1 MVEGVSGSFAT
12 TIEANTLVVADRTVS
27 WDGTGYGSHAES
39 ATEAPRTTWYFAEGA
54 TMGGFNTFYLL
65 LNPGASP
72 AEATVTYLRAGRAPR
87 SKTYAVAPGARL
99 TVWVDMER
107 WDDGDSLEAA
117 EASARIDATAP
128 IIAER
133 AMYLDRNGQL
143 FTAGHDSV
151 AAAERAIERAT
162 MMTTADMKKGL
173 GGLATIA
180 TTAPFIGLFGTVIG
194 IINAFR
200 GMAASGAGGLGSV
213 SAGISEALVTTAL
226 GLFVAIPAVWL
237 YNLFLNKIE
246 RFQVEMSNSA
256 SELIDYFMKRQA
268 AKAA

>member
-1 MVEGVSGSFAT
+1 MDMS
-12 TIEANTLVVADRTVS
+12 L
-27 WDGTGYGSHAES
+27 
-39 ATEAPRTTWYFAEGA
+39 
-54 TMGGFNTFYLL
+54 MGLIKSMSPPALAIFILL
-65 LNPGASP
+65 CLLSVYSLAIS
-72 AEATVTYLRAGRAPR
+72 V
-87 SKTYAVAPGARL
+87 
-99 TVWVDMER
+99 ER
-107 WDDGDSLEAA
+107 WMTFQKAKQQSVKFALEV
-117 EASARIDATAP
+117 
-128 IIAER
+128 
-133 AMYLDRNGQL
+133 GQL
-143 FTAGHDSV
+143 LKQDKMKEAIDLAKKYKFSHVAKVVSAGLLEFAYEAHGSSQQGHDTV

-180 TTAPFIGLFGTVIG
+180 TTAPFIGLLGTVIG

-256 SELIDYFMKRQA
+256 SELVDYFMKRQA
-268 AKAA
+268 TKAA

>member
-1 MVEGVSGSFAT
+1 MDMSLMGLVKTMSPPAMAIFILLCLLSVYSLAVSVERWMTFQKAKQQSVKFALEVGQLLKQDKLR
-12 TIEANTLVVADRTVS
+12 EAIDLAKKYKHSHVAKVL
-27 WDGTGYGSHAES
+27 S
-39 ATEAPRTTWYFAEGA
+39 AGLLEFAYEAH
-54 TMGGFNTFYLL
+54 
-65 LNPGASP
+65 GAS
-72 AEATVTYLRAGRAPR
+72 
-87 SKTYAVAPGARL
+87 
-99 TVWVDMER
+99 
-107 WDDGDSLEAA
+107 
-117 EASARIDATAP
+117 I
-128 IIAER
+128 
-133 AMYLDRNGQL
+133 Q
-143 FTAGHDSV
+143 GHDTV
-151 AAAERAIERAT
+151 AAAERAVERTA
-162 MMTTADMKKGL
+162 MMVTAEFKKGL

-180 TTAPFIGLFGTVIG
+180 TTAPFIGLLGTVIG

-213 SAGISEALVTTAL
+213 SAGIAEALVTTAL

>member
-1 MVEGVSGSFAT
+1 MDMSMYGLWTSMGPLAKGVFILLAFLSIYSLGVS
-12 TIEANTLVVADRTVS
+12 I
-27 WDGTGYGSHAES
+27 
-39 ATEAPRTTWYFAEGA
+39 
-54 TMGGFNTFYLL
+54 
-65 LNPGASP
+65 
-72 AEATVTYLRAGRAPR
+72 
-87 SKTYAVAPGARL
+87 
-99 TVWVDMER
+99 ER
-107 WDDGDSLEAA
+107 WWNFKKAKQQSVRFALEV
-117 EASARIDATAP
+117 
-128 IIAER
+128 
-133 AMYLDRNGQL
+133 GQL
-143 FTAGHDSV
+143 LKQEKLKEAIDLAKKYKNSHVAKVVSAGLLEFAYEAHGGSIAGHDVV

-162 MMTTADMKKGL
+162 MMTVADMKKGL

-180 TTAPFIGLFGTVIG
+180 TTAPFIGLFGTVVG

-237 YNLFLNKIE
+237 YNLFLNKID

-268 AKAA
+268 ARAA

>member
-1 MVEGVSGSFAT
+1 MDMSVGGLWTSMGPMAKGVFILLCILSVYSLA
-12 TIEANTLVVADRTVS
+12 VS
-27 WDGTGYGSHAES
+27 
-39 ATEAPRTTWYFAEGA
+39 
-54 TMGGFNTFYLL
+54 
-65 LNPGASP
+65 
-72 AEATVTYLRAGRAPR
+72 V
-87 SKTYAVAPGARL
+87 
-99 TVWVDMER
+99 ER
-107 WDDGDSLEAA
+107 WLTFQKAKQQSVKFALEVGQFLKQDKLK
-117 EASARIDATAP
+117 EAIDLAKKYKHSHVAKVVSAGLLEFAYEAHGS
-128 IIAER
+128 AS
-133 AMYLDRNGQL
+133 Q
-143 FTAGHDSV
+143 GHDTV
-151 AAAERAIERAT
+151 AAAERAIERAS

-200 GMAASGAGGLGSV
+200 GMAQSGAGGLGTV
-213 SAGISEALVTTAL
+213 SAGISEALVTTAV

-256 SELIDYFMKRQA
+256 SELVDYFMKRQA

>member
-1 MVEGVSGSFAT
+1 MDMSLMGLIKTMSPPATAIFILLCLLSVYSLAVSVERWMTFQKAKQQSVKFALEVGQLLKQDKLREAIDLAKKYKHSHVAKVVSAGLLEFAY
-12 TIEANTLVVADRTVS
+12 EA
-27 WDGTGYGSHAES
+27 H
-39 ATEAPRTTWYFAEGA
+39 
-54 TMGGFNTFYLL
+54 
-65 LNPGASP
+65 GAS
-72 AEATVTYLRAGRAPR
+72 
-87 SKTYAVAPGARL
+87 
-99 TVWVDMER
+99 
-107 WDDGDSLEAA
+107 
-117 EASARIDATAP
+117 I
-128 IIAER
+128 
-133 AMYLDRNGQL
+133 Q
-143 FTAGHDSV
+143 GHDTV
-151 AAAERAIERAT
+151 AAAERAVERTA
-162 MMTTADMKKGL
+162 MMVTAEFKKGL

-180 TTAPFIGLFGTVIG
+180 TTAPFIGLLGTVIG

-213 SAGISEALVTTAL
+213 SAGIAEALVTTAL